1 MAVEHISKSEFDSKV
16 LQGKGTILVD
26 FYADWCG
33 PCKMLAPIIEELSQS
48 HSEVQFY
55 KVNVDEENE
64 LAVKYRVM
72 SIPTLIIFK
81 DGEPFKTSTGLI
93 SRSEVEDML
102 KH

>member
-1 MAVEHISKSEFDSKV
+1 MAVEKISKSDFDSKV
-16 LQGKGTILVD
+16 LQGKGTIAVE

-33 PCKMLAPIIEELSQS
+33 PCKMLAPILEKLSQS
-48 HSEVQFY
+48 HSGVQFY

-72 SIPTLIIFK
+72 TIPTLLVFK
-81 DGEPFKTSTGLI
+81 DGELVKTFTGLV
-93 SRSEVEDML
+93 SGSEVEDML